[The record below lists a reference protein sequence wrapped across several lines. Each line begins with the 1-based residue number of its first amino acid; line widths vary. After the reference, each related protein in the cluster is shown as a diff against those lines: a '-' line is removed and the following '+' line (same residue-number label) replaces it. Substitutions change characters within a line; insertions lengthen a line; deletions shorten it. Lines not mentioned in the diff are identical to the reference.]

1 MKFPRIVWA
10 GGFSKKAIMTHTQVN
25 SKEQYLRFI
34 RLNNN
39 RMNANVVRDKPGPKP
54 NALSEFLAK
63 LLPTL
68 LNNKTP
74 TTTTPKIV

>member
-10 GGFSKKAIMTHTQVN
+10 GGFSKKAVMTHTQVN

-39 RMNANVVRDKPGPKP
+39 RMITEISKMDWVSP
-54 NALSEFLAK
+54 NQRYLTKYFL
-63 LLPTL
+63 T
-68 LNNKTP
+68 
-74 TTTTPKIV
+74 